1 MLTVSAVRVDR
12 FGIVPDRLQ
21 QGIVVYVL
29 QKLVDLRFGIADFRT
44 FPEKLGQRIFQ
55 FCYFVQGKS
64 LQSF

>member
-1 MLTVSAVRVDR
+1 MLCGLQFVD
-12 FGIVPDRLQ
+12 GLV
-21 QGIVVYVL
+21 IVVYVL

-44 FPEKLGQRIFQ
+44 FTEKLGQRIFQ